1 MLASTACP
9 AENREPFKDNTVRA
23 AIGLQ
28 QSGVLDRLLAVVV
41 AVKRCHSGEAFV
53 RLKVLLQ
60 HAECMG
66 S

>member
-1 MLASTACP
+1 M
-9 AENREPFKDNTVRA
+9 RA